1 MDLCLRKPGEM
12 VQDQKLNFG
21 QFLRRKQIMQFFFEP
36 DTRFA
41 NSFHAAKNGKSYF
54 YSMDHEKYMRRC
66 LELAALGAGFVS
78 PNPMVG
84 AVVVHQNRIIGEGY
98 HQKYGQPH
106 AEVNAIKTVFEQ
118 YENAAGL
125 LKEAIIYVSL
135 EPCAHHGKTP
145 PCADL
150 IIKNQIPKVV
160 VGCRDPFVQVD
171 GKGIEKL
178 RNAGIE
184 VTENV
189 LEAECLDLNKRF
201 FTRVLK
207 QRPYIILKWAETAD
221 GFFAPEDGSK
231 KWISDA
237 LAKRLVHQWRSE
249 EDAVLVG
256 KNTAAADDPQLNNRY
271 QPDARQP
278 KRVVLD
284 RRLELRPDLNLFDQ
298 SVETLI
304 FNEVKTAL
312 EGNKKYISLENFD
325 LYLPQYI
332 LFQLYLQDIQ
342 SVIIEG
348 GAKTLQLF
356 IDASLWDEARIFNS
370 KTYWGKG
377 VKSPQ
382 ITGDKRSMDAVG
394 NDQLS
399 ILYPTKKP

>member
-1 MDLCLRKPGEM
+1 MDG
-12 VQDQKLNFG
+12 
-21 QFLRRKQIMQFFFEP
+21 
-36 DTRFA
+36 
-41 NSFHAAKNGKSYF
+41 
-54 YSMDHEKYMRRC
+54 HEKYMRRC

-84 AVVVHQNRIIGEGY
+84 AVIVHQDRIIGEGY

-106 AEVNAIKTVFEQ
+106 AEVNAINSVFAQ
-118 YENAAGL
+118 YIDAEKLLQEAA
-125 LKEAIIYVSL
+125 IYVSL
-135 EPCAHHGKTP
+135 EPCAHFGKTP

-150 IIKNQIPKVV
+150 IIKHRIPKVA
-160 VGCRDPFVQVD
+160 VGCRDPFTQVD

-178 RNAGIE
+178 QNAGIE
-184 VTENV
+184 VIVNV
-189 LEAECLDLNKRF
+189 LEADCVELNKRF

-231 KWISDA
+231 KWISDP
-237 LAKRLVHQWRSE
+237 LSKKMVHQWRSE

-256 KNTAAADDPQLNNRY
+256 KNTAAADNPQLNNRY
-271 QPDARQP
+271 QPDAKQP

-284 RRLELRPDLNLFDQ
+284 RRLELNQNLHLFDQ
-298 SVETLI
+298 SVETLV

-312 EGNKKYISLENFD
+312 EGNLKYISLEDFD
-325 LYLPQYI
+325 LFLPQYI

-356 IDASLWDEARIFNS
+356 IDAGLWDEARVFIS
-370 KTYWGKG
+370 KNRWGKG
-377 VKSPQ
+377 TKAPEIIGEPVNNL
-382 ITGDKRSMDAVG
+382 ICGEDALTV
-394 NDQLS
+394 
-399 ILYPTKKP
+399 LYRIKKP